1 MRRSR
6 ERVVCNSDICLSEAP
21 AEAEEIVCVTESV
34 ISIVCKKHQ
43 LRPKKQL
50 FVTESVNSIV
60 CMKHQLRPKKQLFVT
75 DSVISIVC
83 MKHQLR
89 PKEQL
94 FVTDNVISIVC
105 MKHQLRPKKQLFVT
119 ESVISM
125 KQELT
130 VKKQL
135 SVQHITQYSA
145 TRWQHSGT

>member
-50 FVTESVNSIV
+50 FVTESV
-60 CMKHQLRPKKQLFVT
+60 
-75 DSVISIVC
+75 
-83 MKHQLR
+83 
-89 PKEQL
+89 
-94 FVTDNVISIVC
+94 
-105 MKHQLRPKKQLFVT
+105 
-119 ESVISM
+119 ISM